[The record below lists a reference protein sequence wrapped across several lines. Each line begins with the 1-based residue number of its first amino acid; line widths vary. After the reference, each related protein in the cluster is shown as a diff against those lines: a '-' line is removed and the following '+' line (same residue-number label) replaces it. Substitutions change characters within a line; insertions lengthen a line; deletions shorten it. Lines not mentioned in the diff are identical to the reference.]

1 MEDVDGA
8 GLVSADMNHCNPP
21 FFNSLRRSW
30 AADRRSDRRLS
41 RLGRERA
48 ACGRRDGQKGDP
60 GGMPDSRADAP
71 RRGCQAKNA
80 GRDKKV
86 ACPRPPR
93 QEARG
98 SLLAGRDMRRSTGF
112 RGPGVAFEP
121 SARVGPAPRRVAGK
135 TVTSIVAF
143 HAAAQA
149 RAQPAG
155 RYLSAAYP
163 VRPALAGWGRPNR
176 SCVRGRHQL
185 GIPSS
190 TGVASPRRGGRQ
202 TPVRRVP
209 GVGGP
214 VGQATRSSTTKA
226 RPTARS
232 ALSTWPMW
240 ERWSGFR
247 SFRTAV
253 SLMSRRLASSTLV
266 MSCTRIA
273 V

>member
-1 MEDVDGA
+1 MGGRSAVGSTFVA
-8 GLVSADMNHCNPP
+8 SRARTRGLRPERPSEGQSWRHAR
-21 FFNSLRRSW
+21 LARRR
-30 AADRRSDRRLS
+30 APKRLS
-41 RLGRERA
+41 SKKCRA
-48 ACGRRDGQKGDP
+48 GQESC
-60 GGMPDSRADAP
+60 MSATAAA
-71 RRGCQAKNA
+71 RGK
-80 GRDKKV
+80 
-86 ACPRPPR
+86 
-93 QEARG
+93 G

-121 SARVGPAPRRVAGK
+121 GARVGPAPRRVAGK

-214 VGQATRSSTTKA
+214 VGQATRSSTTRA

-232 ALSTWPMW
+232 ALSTCPMW

-253 SLMSRRLASSTLV
+253 SLTSRRLASSTLV
-266 MSCTRIA
+266 MSCARIA

>member
-1 MEDVDGA
+1 MGGRSAVGSTFVA
-8 GLVSADMNHCNPP
+8 SRARTRGLRPE
-21 FFNSLRRSW
+21 RRSEGRSW
-30 AADRRSDRRLS
+30 RQARLARR
-41 RLGRERA
+41 RA
-48 ACGRRDGQKGDP
+48 RG
-60 GGMPDSRADAP
+60 
-71 RRGCQAKNA
+71 GCQAKNA

-86 ACPRPPR
+86 ACPRPPW

-121 SARVGPAPRRVAGK
+121 SAELVP
-135 TVTSIVAF
+135 
-143 HAAAQA
+143 H
-149 RAQPAG
+149 PAG
-155 RYLSAAYP
+155 SPARRWRASLRSMRRRRLGRSPPGGIYSAAYP

-185 GIPSS
+185 GIPPS

-214 VGQATRSSTTKA
+214 VGQATRSSTTRA

-232 ALSTWPMW
+232 ALSTCPMW

-253 SLMSRRLASSTLV
+253 SLTSRRLASSTLV
-266 MSCTRIA
+266 MSCARIA